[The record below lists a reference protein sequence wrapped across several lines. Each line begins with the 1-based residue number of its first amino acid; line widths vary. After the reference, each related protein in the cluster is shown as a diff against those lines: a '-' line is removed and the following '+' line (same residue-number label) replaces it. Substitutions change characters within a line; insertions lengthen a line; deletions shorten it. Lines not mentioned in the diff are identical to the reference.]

1 MGNTPKKPD
10 MYSKINNLL
19 SENDKRYIAR
29 MKEELEQSRKEIQKE
44 AENLRKEKE
53 NLYEEFYDK
62 SSPNSHSNPITG
74 TTFQN
79 RQRMAYI
86 PNPSFPK
93 PSIGNYYQNYNTI
106 QPKTKK
112 TAQLRTIDKS
122 VIIDNIE
129 LFTPATHVVR
139 LSTRVTSQYQ
149 QHGTK
154 KIIGMEKVDWW
165 EYVLIYG
172 FFKATKLA
180 YEYNIVK
187 DLIKN
192 PAHVV
197 SLVNKGV
204 LVLTFVPRKS
214 NDLKEVVENIKGE
227 DVVVKTGT
235 WYRDFKLSIEIP
247 YKTVTKV
254 EEKKKGFFLY
264 EETFETIEP
273 DYEALGAK
281 VSQELDDKKINEGF
295 KLIIANEIK
304 NGRVSRV

>member
-1 MGNTPKKPD
+1 MAD
-10 MYSKINNLL
+10 MYDKINNLL
-19 SENDKRYIAR
+19 SDNDKRNLAR
-29 MKEELEQSRKEIQKE
+29 MKEEIEETRKEIQRV
-44 AENLRKEKE
+44 AESLRKDNK
-53 NLYEEFYDK
+53 NLYEEFYGK
-62 SSPNSHSNPITG
+62 SSPNSYSHPITG
-74 TTFQN
+74 STFQN
-79 RQRMAYI
+79 RLRMALI
-86 PNPSFPK
+86 PKSPTVADVSARLRANS
-93 PSIGNYYQNYNTI
+93 YYGKMSAA
-106 QPKTKK
+106 KTKK
-112 TAQLRTIDKS
+112 PAQLRTIDKS

-139 LSTRVTSQYQ
+139 LSTKVTSQYQ

-227 DVVVKTGT
+227 DVLVKTGT

>member
-1 MGNTPKKPD
+1 MAD
-10 MYSKINNLL
+10 MYDKINNLL
-19 SENDKRYIAR
+19 SDNDKRNLAR
-29 MKEELEQSRKEIQKE
+29 MKEEIEETRKEIQRV
-44 AENLRKEKE
+44 AESLRKDNK
-53 NLYEEFYDK
+53 NLYEEFYGK
-62 SSPNSHSNPITG
+62 SSPNSYSHPITG
-74 TTFQN
+74 STFGQN
-79 RQRMAYI
+79 RISNKDVAEILRA
-86 PNPSFPK
+86 NS
-93 PSIGNYYQNYNTI
+93 YYGKI
-106 QPKTKK
+106 SAAKTKK
-112 TAQLRTIDKS
+112 PAQLRTIDKS

-139 LSTRVTSQYQ
+139 LSTKVTSQYQ